1 MEMAEIKGTIE
12 EIRFRNEENGYTVA
26 TVSTDKDAF
35 TVVGVFPPVSE
46 GGYVLCTGSFVTH
59 PRFGRQLKADSVRI
73 ERPDTDAG
81 LIRFLGS
88 GMIKGIGEKRAA
100 ALVKRFGRET
110 LSVIEKTPEKLS
122 KVQGISAKMAKEI
135 SASYKT
141 VRVAADAM
149 TFLME
154 YGMTAGLAL
163 KIYNEYGEDTVATV
177 TSNPYR
183 LIEDVRGVGFLTA
196 DRIAASLGID
206 PKSDF
211 RVRAGIFYTL
221 SENSE
226 KNGNT
231 LLPRS
236 VLTAET
242 AELLGLDDEE
252 LISKNIGDLTI
263 SRKLR
268 EVEYDGEPAL
278 MTAYLFG
285 AENTS
290 AGKLCRMLESANR
303 ALPDCSDEIAEFERI
318 ERVTFHGEQRGA
330 IVSALANGVS
340 VITGGPGTGKTT
352 IVRCILRLLK
362 NHGQTVKLM
371 APTGRAA
378 KRLSESTGDDASTI
392 HRALIGEDE
401 ERQGMNSDAV
411 IVDEFSMVD
420 VGLLSSLLTALR
432 DDAKL
437 IIVGDADQLPSVG
450 AGNALAD
457 IIASGIVPVAKLTHI
472 YRQDES
478 SKIIV
483 NAHRINAGEMPD
495 LRGGDDFFFIR
506 SESATETANSVV
518 ELITRRLPAYLDC
531 EPRKLQVLCPMKNGD
546 AGCINLNKRLRAALT
561 GSPEREITVGEYAF
575 AEGDKVMHVVN
586 NYNLAWT
593 KDYREGKGVFN
604 GDMGTVT
611 DVTSGGE
618 IVVRF
623 EDGRRVSYAGEDRTQ
638 LMLAYAITVHKS
650 QGSEYDGVVL
660 PLAGGHPAIMTR
672 NLLYTAIT
680 RAKSLVV
687 IVGTEEIVAR
697 MVNNN
702 FIRKRYSFLK
712 DLLVENERKMSLLYG
727 SSDENHGQIG

>member
-1 MEMAEIKGTIE
+1 MTEIKGTIE

-26 TVSTDKDAF
+26 TVATDKDAF

-46 GGYVLCTGSFVTH
+46 GGYVLCAGSFVTH

-81 LIRFLGS
+81 LTRFLGS

-100 ALVKRFGRET
+100 ALVKRFGKET
-110 LSVIEKTPEKLS
+110 LDVIEKTPEKLV
-122 KVQGISAKMAKEI
+122 KVQGISAKMAREI
-135 SASYKT
+135 SASYKK

-154 YGMTAGLAL
+154 YGVTAGLAL
-163 KIYNEYGEDTVATV
+163 KVFNEYGEATVATV

-196 DRIAASLGID
+196 DKMAAALGVD
-206 PKSDF
+206 PRSDF

-221 SENSE
+221 TENSE

-231 LLPRS
+231 LLPRT
-236 VLTAET
+236 VLVQET
-242 AELLGLDDEE
+242 AALLALDDNE
-252 LISKNIGDLTI
+252 LIDKNIDELVL
-263 SRKLR
+263 SRRLR
-268 EVEYDGEPAL
+268 EVEYEGEPSL
-278 MTAYLFG
+278 MTAYLYN
-285 AENTS
+285 AENRS

-303 ALPDCSDEIAEFERI
+303 ALPDCADEIGEFERV
-318 ERVTFHGEQRGA
+318 ERVTFHSEQRNA

-352 IVRCILRLLK
+352 IVRCILRILK

-392 HRALIGEDE
+392 HRALLEDDE
-401 ERQGMNSDAV
+401 ERKGLNSDAL

-420 VGLLSSLLTALR
+420 VSLLSTLLDMIR

-457 IIASGIVPVAKLTHI
+457 IIDSGMIPVAKLTHI

-478 SKIIV
+478 SRIIV
-483 NAHRINAGEMPD
+483 NAHKINAGELPD
-495 LRGGDDFFFIR
+495 LHGSGKDFFFIR
-506 SESATETANSVV
+506 SESAPETANTVV
-518 ELITRRLPAYLDC
+518 DLVTRRLPGYLDC
-531 EPRKLQVLCPMKNGD
+531 EPRKIQVLCPMKNGE
-546 AGCINLNKRLRAALT
+546 AGCINLNKRLRAALM
-561 GSPEREITVGEYAF
+561 GEPEREVTVGEYAF
-575 AEGDKVMHVVN
+575 AAGDKVMHIVN

-593 KDYREGKGVFN
+593 KEYREGKGVFN
-604 GDMGTVT
+604 GDMGNVT
-611 DVTSGGE
+611 DITEGGE

-623 EDGRRVSYAGEDRTQ
+623 EDGRRVSYNGEDKNQ

-650 QGSEYDGVVL
+650 QGSEYDGVVV
-660 PLAGGHPAIMTR
+660 PLSAGHPAIMTR

-687 IVGTEEIVAR
+687 IVGTEEAVAR

-702 FIRKRYSFLK
+702 FIRKRYSLLK
-712 DLLVENERKMSLLYG
+712 AMLIDINRKMSLLYG
-727 SSDENHGQIG
+727 AD